1 MIVGLLATAFLTLS
15 ERKLWLLVKDE
26 KVPMLLG
33 FGLLQ
38 PIADGLKLIVKEPVL
53 PTNANLVVF
62 FTSLF

>member
-1 MIVGLLATAFLTLS
+1 
-15 ERKLWLLVKDE
+15 
-26 KVPMLLG
+26 MLLG

-62 FTSLF
+62 YSPILSFIFSTIAWTAIPLRKISH